1 MTLCSCRTPQRQGN
15 WCLRCY
21 GAAHIVPVE
30 RLATPFDADAP
41 GDAAG
46 EATISPAAFSAA
58 ELERIARLLRRED
71 DCPPRGTPR
80 PATSQ

>member
-1 MTLCSCRTPQRQGN
+1 MNVCSCRTPHRRGN
-15 WCLRCY
+15 WCLRCW
-21 GAAHIVPVE
+21 HPIVP
-30 RLATPFDADAP
+30 LSFAATPFDADAP